1 MPISLTA
8 FEQNGEVIINVTGF
22 ETREEAEAWLEASGS
37 EDETVFDFVC
47 LPTEDTDDK
56 MVAALE
62 AIGALSAVSD
72 FDDGSICKAL
82 ELLLQEAC
90 KMGQK
95 SREAGLIA

>member
-1 MPISLTA
+1 MSISLTA
-8 FEQNGEVIINVTGF
+8 FEQNGEVTINVTGF
-22 ETREEAEAWLEASGS
+22 TTREEAEIWLKEGGS

-47 LPTEDTDDK
+47 LPTEETDDK
-56 MVAALE
+56 MVAAIE
-62 AIGALSAVSD
+62 ALGALSAVSD
-72 FDDGSICKAL
+72 YDDGSICKAL